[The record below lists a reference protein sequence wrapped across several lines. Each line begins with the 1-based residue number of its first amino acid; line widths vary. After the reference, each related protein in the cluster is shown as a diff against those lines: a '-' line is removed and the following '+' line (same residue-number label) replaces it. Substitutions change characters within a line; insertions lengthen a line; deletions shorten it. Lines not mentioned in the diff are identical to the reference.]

1 MEVEGS
7 KRAYEPSAVDPLI
20 MLLKMSTLSTGMD
33 EGHVP
38 TRFSFSTAIST
49 RVPLVGAM
57 LGSSRI
63 PLTAKNAS
71 VDETTIA
78 ALDDSP
84 EPAGTVPV
92 TSRSTE
98 IGDDSGPFNSG
109 LK

>member
-1 MEVEGS
+1 MGVERS
-7 KRAYEPSAVDPLI
+7 KRAYGPSTVNPSI
-20 MLLKMSTLSTGMD
+20 MLLKMSTITTGID
-33 EGHVP
+33 AGHVP

-49 RVPLVGAM
+49 RVPWVGAM
-57 LGSSRI
+57 RGSSRI
-63 PLTAKNAS
+63 PLTAKIAS

-92 TSRSTE
+92 TSKSTG
-98 IGDDSGPFNSG
+98 IGDDLGPFNSG